1 MLKMLKNILFVFKTK
16 PLKNITSYVRLCIPQ
31 FFISYMKKVLRYS
44 YYGYGGITIKQ
55 MLKFIGISSDDSYV
69 LLRLHLKFSLYYIS
83 DNVSIIRQQIHSLN
97 INEVY
102 VIHSMTAIFVIENT
116 TQNTLKI

>member
-1 MLKMLKNILFVFKTK
+1 MK
-16 PLKNITSYVRLCIPQ
+16 PIFLVLTMAWKVTIKIYIYIYIPQ

-83 DNVSIIRQQIHSLN
+83 DNVSIIRQ
-97 INEVY
+97 
-102 VIHSMTAIFVIENT
+102 
-116 TQNTLKI
+116 